1 MFFVFP
7 KNKSLLS
14 WNEVS
19 MAEIEAFGRRL
30 PNAPFRTQAPRVV
43 AMMLGIIFVPVDLN
57 EAKRDVREGFIQAA
71 SAYGRAFAVRR
82 LQPSCAR
89 LSFPK

>member
-1 MFFVFP
+1 
-7 KNKSLLS
+7 
-14 WNEVS
+14 
-19 MAEIEAFGRRL
+19 MAEIEAFGRRP
-30 PNAPFRTQAPRVV
+30 PNAPFRTQAPRVM

-57 EAKRDVREGFIQAA
+57 EAQKGMSEGFIQAA
-71 SAYGRAFAVRR
+71 SAYGTAFAVRR